1 MKEIIIPFKPKFP
14 AYPVKSVKFPKN
26 NFETE
31 KKQNKD
37 PIFHNRNPQ
46 SSHLHGNSHLP
57 ININAPKIQHKAFQ
71 KYIYHSKKHC
81 RGREREREERDKKST
96 CQDNFQNLTFTMR
109 NP

>member
-1 MKEIIIPFKPKFP
+1 MKEIIITFKPKFP

-31 KKQNKD
+31 KKQNED

-46 SSHLHGNSHLP
+46 FSHVHGNSHLP

-71 KYIYHSKKHC
+71 YIIQRSTL
-81 RGREREREERDKKST
+81 GEEREREERDKKST